1 MVQRRQS
8 GMGYGGGCDYRCW
21 NHHPT
26 MIVFLFN
33 FLLWLSFPNH
43 NSLVQAQIPCVSSLD
58 CDVALRL
65 RGSECLEG
73 VCSNPFHHGGCL
85 HALLP
90 RDDDDNHNHKNYIR
104 TCHSGDPPEALE
116 RGDCRPSPLGYQEVR
131 ILALGW
137 ESSFLGAWILQI
149 LLSELL
155 QVPVSIETGDPSLSD
170 DFYDAASRLD
180 YAWVDVQPALQ
191 RASDRGDC
199 RSSTNMDHDDD
210 GNHHNNNNVETKE
223 NDNSYIPC
231 AHVSP
236 EVWEADLPLYRLL
249 VDSGAVEPPTGLG
262 ALVEQGTYVPLFVL
276 ERHPALG
283 TYVGLRGE
291 KHRHKLAE
299 LFPTPTRWFD
309 YCTAVSDTN
318 CTQPDDV
325 AQRAPATTDEEESYF
340 VADGLYNGYF
350 RHLPEQNCTTHP
362 TTCYGHFVDYPCS
375 WASHVRQYTHWLNIS
390 LKSTGPDPAGGYSYM
405 QLVQIWDAA
414 NATKTPVIMEWASSE
429 LNYQTYLGTDAEFT
443 PVTLPPPTQECIDSR
458 SEYRNRC
465 EPDPD
470 GMDHVGSSPLGAC
483 GNPPVTLYKALS
495 TVLQQW
501 ASDPHQPMALWNP
514 AHEAI
519 LKYRLSSLHIGQIFQ
534 TWNDLNI
541 DKWGI
546 DPRRATC
553 QWVVDNFDLVK
564 SFVPD
569 SQPRAIVDVLD
580 RTENY
585 AGLYYSALVIACL
598 AMFCCLATAVVTYL
612 QRTKKTVR
620 YAQVEFLLLVIVG
633 LTSVSIGSLVMVLQP
648 TDAVCVSIVWLINLG
663 FTFELAP
670 LIVKVAAFNRLMS
683 AAQHMHRIKIQKSSL
698 YGAVLLLAA
707 LVAGYLIAWTLVDSP
722 HRAYELELTD
732 VVNENGETIIER
744 SSSCDYGDDIWIT
757 LGLSWRIVLLL
768 SATVLAFQNR
778 KLYRGWSEAKSLSIM
793 VYSHFIFVM
802 LRAFLHLLDA
812 GMESTTL
819 ACVLAIA
826 NSCDVLATLTIYF
839 LPKFVQSDLLITIT
853 SSSPAS
859 SKNAMINPSGISIEQ
874 QPLRHG
880 RFDEESALSK
890 SFEIGR
896 SRIEDKSAMPSGS
909 NEFPHVPPIQEEA
922 HDENNNDDDEDPSH
936 PRVPFIEVN
945 SSTAALKQKLISDI
959 SETQLECDDEQEI
972 VFVNADPEQ
981 RFSSIAEDSARL
993 SSRASN
999 AKLPT
1004 RAASLEDFDP
1014 SLEDDFESIL
1024 HQSGDSSNETPFVPI
1039 TNNLRGSS
1047 RSSMSSCKPLH
1058 RFPSIAEDSELE
1070 VLPEMDQTLLDSKP
1084 RSSGTKRNAKAPLRV
1099 TDENQDG
1106 DDDDDD
1112 DAASDDSTTIP
1123 STDGMPT
1130 AMYKEPEERTESLT
1144 ELASDATPS
1153 SPNNALRDDEAKMRS
1168 PGNAKQPVRIPSKNR
1183 SVGETDNDDND
1194 HGGAQ
1199 ENEATNAVDDD
1210 DDEVTVEPPV
1220 VLERTPFLVPPSS
1233 SNAKIPNRIPSV
1245 AESTDGG
1252 LPPSLS
1258 SNSPLRPRMS
1268 SGGLLGVR
1276 ASNGGNAE

>member
-1 MVQRRQS
+1 
-8 GMGYGGGCDYRCW
+8 
-21 NHHPT
+21 
-26 MIVFLFN
+26 
-33 FLLWLSFPNH
+33 
-43 NSLVQAQIPCVSSLD
+43 
-58 CDVALRL
+58 
-65 RGSECLEG
+65 
-73 VCSNPFHHGGCL
+73 
-85 HALLP
+85 
-90 RDDDDNHNHKNYIR
+90 
-104 TCHSGDPPEALE
+104 
-116 RGDCRPSPLGYQEVR
+116 
-131 ILALGW
+131 
-137 ESSFLGAWILQI
+137 
-149 LLSELL
+149 
-155 QVPVSIETGDPSLSD
+155 
-170 DFYDAASRLD
+170 
-180 YAWVDVQPALQ
+180 
-191 RASDRGDC
+191 
-199 RSSTNMDHDDD
+199 
-210 GNHHNNNNVETKE
+210 
-223 NDNSYIPC
+223 
-231 AHVSP
+231 
-236 EVWEADLPLYRLL
+236 
-249 VDSGAVEPPTGLG
+249 
-262 ALVEQGTYVPLFVL
+262 
-276 ERHPALG
+276 
-283 TYVGLRGE
+283 
-291 KHRHKLAE
+291 
-299 LFPTPTRWFD
+299 
-309 YCTAVSDTN
+309 
-318 CTQPDDV
+318 
-325 AQRAPATTDEEESYF
+325 
-340 VADGLYNGYF
+340 
-350 RHLPEQNCTTHP
+350 
-362 TTCYGHFVDYPCS
+362 
-375 WASHVRQYTHWLNIS
+375 
-390 LKSTGPDPAGGYSYM
+390 
-405 QLVQIWDAA
+405 
-414 NATKTPVIMEWASSE
+414 
-429 LNYQTYLGTDAEFT
+429 
-443 PVTLPPPTQECIDSR
+443 
-458 SEYRNRC
+458 
-465 EPDPD
+465 
-470 GMDHVGSSPLGAC
+470 
-483 GNPPVTLYKALS
+483 
-495 TVLQQW
+495 
-501 ASDPHQPMALWNP
+501 
-514 AHEAI
+514 
-519 LKYRLSSLHIGQIFQ
+519 
-534 TWNDLNI
+534 
-541 DKWGI
+541 
-546 DPRRATC
+546 
-553 QWVVDNFDLVK
+553 
-564 SFVPD
+564 
-569 SQPRAIVDVLD
+569 
-580 RTENY
+580 
-585 AGLYYSALVIACL
+585 
-598 AMFCCLATAVVTYL
+598 
-612 QRTKKTVR
+612 
-620 YAQVEFLLLVIVG
+620 
-633 LTSVSIGSLVMVLQP
+633 
-648 TDAVCVSIVWLINLG
+648 
-663 FTFELAP
+663 
-670 LIVKVAAFNRLMS
+670 
-683 AAQHMHRIKIQKSSL
+683 
-698 YGAVLLLAA
+698 
-707 LVAGYLIAWTLVDSP
+707 
-722 HRAYELELTD
+722 
-732 VVNENGETIIER
+732 
-744 SSSCDYGDDIWIT
+744 
-757 LGLSWRIVLLL
+757 
-768 SATVLAFQNR
+768 
-778 KLYRGWSEAKSLSIM
+778 
-793 VYSHFIFVM
+793 
-802 LRAFLHLLDA
+802 
-812 GMESTTL
+812 
-819 ACVLAIA
+819 
-826 NSCDVLATLTIYF
+826 
-839 LPKFVQSDLLITIT
+839 
-853 SSSPAS
+853 
-859 SKNAMINPSGISIEQ
+859 MINPSGISIEQ